1 MQLTSVDQITRSYR
15 HIYLQPHF
23 DDVALSA
30 GGTVALQR
38 ATGQRPLIVTVF
50 AGIPPAGTT
59 ISSYARQIQES
70 TGLGLDAAEAV
81 RKRRAEDAAAAAIL
95 GADTLWLNFLDAI
108 YRGQSTPLYTT
119 EEQLFGAVNNADLHL
134 DDELAAVFSTIAE
147 RAPNAAI
154 YAPLGVGHHV
164 DHLFVCSAAD
174 RLAQRKVNV
183 KFYEDFPYVA
193 QPGALEAR
201 QRELNI
207 PMEPEL
213 VEVSG
218 TLPVAIEAV
227 MAYTSQI
234 QRLFGSEDRMK
245 TMING
250 YASSIRRTHA
260 GIELERFW
268 RW

>member
-1 MQLTSVDQITRSYR
+1 MQLTSVDQITRNYR

-23 DDVALSA
+23 DDAALSA

-59 ISSYARQIQES
+59 ISPYARQMQES
-70 TGLGLDAAEAV
+70 TGLGHDAAEAV
-81 RKRRAEDAAAAAIL
+81 RKRRAEDAAAADIL
-95 GADTLWLNFLDAI
+95 GADTLWLDFLDAV
-108 YRGQSTPLYTT
+108 YRGNPPLYAT

-134 DDELAAVFSTIAE
+134 DEELAAVFSNIAE
-147 RAPNAAI
+147 RAPIAAI

-164 DHLFVCSAAD
+164 DHLLVCSAAD
-174 RLAQRKVNV
+174 RLAQRKANV
-183 KFYEDFPYVA
+183 KFFEDFPYVT

-207 PMEPEL
+207 AMEPEL

-227 MAYTSQI
+227 MAYTSQV
-234 QRLFGSEDRMK
+234 QRLFGSEDRLK
-245 TMING
+245 AMING
-250 YASSIRRTHA
+250 YASSIRRTHT

-268 RW
+268 HW

>member
-1 MQLTSVDQITRSYR
+1 MQLTSVDQITRNYR

-23 DDVALSA
+23 DDAALSA
-30 GGTVALQR
+30 GGTVALQH

-50 AGIPPAGTT
+50 GGIPPAGTT
-59 ISSYARQIQES
+59 ISPYARQIQENS
-70 TGLGLDAAEAV
+70 GLGLDAAEAV
-81 RKRRAEDAAAAAIL
+81 RKRRAEDATAAEIL
-95 GADTLWLNFLDAI
+95 GADTLWLDFLDAI
-108 YRGQSTPLYTT
+108 YRGQPTPLYAA

-134 DDELAAVFSTIAE
+134 DEELAEVFRLIAE
-147 RAPNAAI
+147 RAPIAAI

-164 DHLFVCSAAD
+164 DHLLVCSAAD

-193 QPGALEAR
+193 QQGALEAR
-201 QRELNI
+201 QRELSI
-207 PMEPEL
+207 AMEPEL

-218 TLPVAIEAV
+218 TLPVALEAA
-227 MAYTSQI
+227 MAFTSQI
-234 QRLFGSEDRMK
+234 ARLFGSEDRLKAMK
-245 TMING
+245 NG

-268 RW
+268 HW

>member
-15 HIYLQPHF
+15 HIYLAPHF
-23 DDVALSA
+23 DDATLSA
-30 GGTVALQR
+30 GGTVVLQS

-59 ISSYARQIQES
+59 ISPYARQMQEN
-70 TGLGLDAAEAV
+70 TGLGADAAEAV
-81 RKRRAEDAAAAAIL
+81 RKRRAEDAAAADIL
-95 GADTLWLNFLDAI
+95 GADTLYLDFPEAI
-108 YRGQSTPLYTT
+108 YRGQLTPLYAT
-119 EEQLFGAVNNADLHL
+119 EEQLFGAVNSADLHL
-134 DDELAAVFSTIAE
+134 DEELAAVFSQIAE
-147 RAPNAAI
+147 RAPIAAI

-164 DHLFVCSAAD
+164 DHLLVCSAAD

-183 KFYEDFPYVA
+183 KFFEDFPYVT

-207 PMEPEL
+207 AMEPEL

-218 TLPVAIEAV
+218 TLPVAIEAAT
-227 MAYTSQI
+227 AYTSQI
-234 QRLFGSEDRMK
+234 PRLFGSEDRMK
-245 TMING
+245 AQLTS
-250 YASSIRRTHA
+250 YAASIRRTHA

-268 RW
+268 HW

>member
-1 MQLTSVDQITRSYR
+1 MQLTSADQITRNYR

-23 DDVALSA
+23 DDAALSA
-30 GGTVALQR
+30 GGTVALQY

-50 AGIPPAGTT
+50 GGTPPAGTT
-59 ISSYARQIQES
+59 ISPYARQMQES

-81 RKRRAEDAAAAAIL
+81 RKRRAEDAAAAEIL
-95 GADTLWLNFLDAI
+95 GADTLWLDFLEAI
-108 YRGQSTPLYTT
+108 YRGQPTPLYTT

-134 DDELAAVFSTIAE
+134 DEELAAVFATIAE

-164 DHLFVCSAAD
+164 DHLLVCSAAD

-193 QPGALEAR
+193 RQGALEAR

-207 PMEPEL
+207 AMEPEL

-218 TLPVAIEAV
+218 TLPVAIEAAL
-227 MAYTSQI
+227 AYPSQV

-245 TMING
+245 AMINT

-268 RW
+268 HW